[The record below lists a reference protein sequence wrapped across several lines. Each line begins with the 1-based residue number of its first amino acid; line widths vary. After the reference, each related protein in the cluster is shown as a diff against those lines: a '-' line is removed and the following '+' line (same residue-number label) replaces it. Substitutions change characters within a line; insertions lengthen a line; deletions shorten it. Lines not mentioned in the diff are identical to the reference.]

1 MVLSLR
7 LLLEKGKD
15 HMVSKPNY
23 SGLDWLKFIA
33 ALFVIANHTSPLL
46 SYNEYFDF
54 LFSGI
59 ISRLAVPIFFM
70 STGFFF
76 FRKLTGYKVKDQKA
90 LFKYLKKIG
99 ILYLIAVL
107 LYIPLNMY
115 KGDFSTHFTF
125 GSFIRDI
132 VFDGTFYHLWY
143 LPALI
148 IGLVLTY
155 YLHQKMSLS
164 MLLVVGL
171 LLYIVGLFGD
181 SYYGITE
188 NIAVLKHVYEW
199 LFQFF
204 DYTRNGLFYAPIYLI
219 LGIWAAK
226 RPQPA
231 RTPIN
236 YAGLFLISLALM
248 IAEASLLKAI
258 QFPRHD
264 SMYVFAWPA
273 TYFLFHWALSWK
285 GRSGKAFREWRVWI
299 YILHPIA
306 IVLVRGAAEFVKL
319 EALFITNS
327 LIHFVAVCL
336 ASIVMAA
343 LAVRISV
350 IKFKLRP

>member
-1 MVLSLR
+1 
-7 LLLEKGKD
+7 
-15 HMVSKPNY
+15 MVSKPNY

-46 SYNEYFDF
+46 SYNEYTDF

-76 FRKLTGYKVKDQKA
+76 FRKLTGDKVKDQKA
-90 LFKYLKKIG
+90 LFGYIKKIG
-99 ILYLIAVL
+99 WLYSIAIL
-107 LYIPLNMY
+107 LYIPLNVY
-115 KGDFSTHFTF
+115 KGDFSDHFTF
-125 GSFIRDI
+125 VSFMRDI

-148 IGLVLTY
+148 IGLFITY
-155 YLHQKMSLS
+155 YLYQKLSLS
-164 MLLVVGL
+164 MLLVIGSLLYAVGL
-171 LLYIVGLFGD
+171 LGD
-181 SYYGITE
+181 SYYGITQ
-188 NIAVLKHVYEW
+188 NIAFLKHFYEW
-199 LFQFF
+199 MFHIF

-226 RPQPA
+226 KPQPA
-231 RTPIN
+231 RKPIA
-236 YAGLFLISLALM
+236 YAALFLVSLALM
-248 IAEASLLKAI
+248 ITEASILKAI
-258 QFPRHD
+258 QYPRHD

-273 TYFLFHWALSWK
+273 TYFLFQWALSWK
-285 GRSGKAFREWRVWI
+285 GRTGKAFREWRVWI

-336 ASIVMAA
+336 TSIFMAA
-343 LAVRISV
+343 VAVRISV
-350 IKFKLRP
+350 IKFKFRP